1 MAHNYS
7 QDMALY
13 FYMVQ
18 SHKGKDRAVNYA
30 FLLKIIH
37 NGFAG
42 QYLFVSK
49 DALRTYLNDLFDRFS
64 EYNYT
69 LISTAKGVFVA
80 ENKQEIIECAE
91 RIRNHAM
98 GELKKYAKLMKLPLD
113 NQLLVNLD
121 TDKIETYKRG

>member
-1 MAHNYS
+1 MVHNHK

-42 QYLFVSK
+42 QYPFKNK
-49 DALRTYLNDLFDRFS
+49 DSLRAYLNDLFDRFDNF
-64 EYNYT
+64 NYT

-98 GELKKYAKLMKLPLD
+98 GELRKYSKLMKLPLD
-113 NQLLVNLD
+113 NQLLIDLE